1 MVDVE
6 RPRRL
11 RTERQPPATC
21 PPGWVWF
28 LSGMLIGMFI
38 SFLVYLQEVVPSRP
52 QSSQTAPVPT
62 VVAASPPAPAP
73 PQPHKEEKQIEP
85 PKPVKPVDTS
95 GKFEFY
101 DKLPNPEEEKAQPV
115 QTLSDKTGTLVLPAV
130 LQVGA
135 FRDEQAAQGLKTH
148 LSTLGVRAYVEQSM
162 TGNEMWYRV
171 RVGPISSVGQ
181 YNQLVVQ
188 LNEHNITANV
198 LPITR

>member
-28 LSGMLIGMFI
+28 LSGMLIGMFV
-38 SFLVYLQEVVPSRP
+38 SFLIYLQEVVPNHP
-52 QSSQTAPVPT
+52 QSSQVAPVPT
-62 VVAASPPAPAP
+62 VVAANPTPA

-85 PKPVKPVDTS
+85 PKAAKPVDANN
-95 GKFEFY
+95 KFEFY
-101 DKLPNPEEEKAQPV
+101 DKLPNPDEDEKEPPPA

-135 FRDEQAAQGLKTH
+135 FRDEQAALGLKTH

-162 TGNEMWYRV
+162 NGSEMWYRV

-181 YNQLVVQ
+181 YNQLVTQ
-188 LNEHNITANV
+188 LSEHNITANV
-198 LPITR
+198 LPISR

>member
-38 SFLVYLQEVVPSRP
+38 SFLIYLQEVVPSRP
-52 QSSQTAPVPT
+52 QSTQTAPVPT
-62 VVAASPPAPAP
+62 VVAANSPG
-73 PQPHKEEKQIEP
+73 QPHKEEKQFEP

-95 GKFEFY
+95 GGKFEFY
-101 DKLPNPEEEKAQPV
+101 DKLPNPEEEKAQPA

-162 TGNEMWYRV
+162 NGSEMWYRV

-181 YNQLVVQ
+181 YNQLVTQ
-188 LNEHNITANV
+188 LGEHNITANV
-198 LPITR
+198 LPISH